1 MDLVR
6 FSGVHWLAYAHG
18 EKCQKNDISVAGR
31 TVKKVRPVPVSAHL
45 WEGAPSR
52 NIIANGCKSQTAE

>member
-45 WEGAPSR
+45 WE
-52 NIIANGCKSQTAE
+52 